1 MCYIDMI
8 LIMIYVAITVRRRQ
22 KKPYSTP
29 TLVISMV
36 LQQYLKMKKQLKFQ
50 VHIIKSRYLI
60 INMLPFSFFD
70 MNFLII
76 MILLD

>member
-1 MCYIDMI
+1 
-8 LIMIYVAITVRRRQ
+8 
-22 KKPYSTP
+22 
-29 TLVISMV
+29 MV

-50 VHIIKSRYLI
+50 VHVIKLRYLI
-60 INMLPFSFFD
+60 INMLPFSFLD